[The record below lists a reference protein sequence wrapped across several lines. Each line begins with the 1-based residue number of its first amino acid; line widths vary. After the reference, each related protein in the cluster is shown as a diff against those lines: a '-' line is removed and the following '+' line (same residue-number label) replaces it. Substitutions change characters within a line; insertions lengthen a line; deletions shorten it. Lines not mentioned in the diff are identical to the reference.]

1 MAVGHLF
8 GCICCMKHTC
18 YKHVPFC
25 PLNGAEVLSSQVGH
39 DLSPN
44 PVHFTIS
51 PFGLVL
57 VVTLGM
63 RPHGIGLG
71 NLGGSGNT
79 PNMTSRTTLRN
90 MLTIPIPENKRCFW
104 SLLNRS
110 VSSLHDFFCSLVF
123 LKGCGTQLVNC
134 YVRWKLCLQR
144 LANTEDRNG
153 SKELKDG
160 FPMAR
165 SVIFIVVKKHMIMY
179 I

>member
-1 MAVGHLF
+1 MFPSVL
-8 GCICCMKHTC
+8 
-18 YKHVPFC
+18 
-25 PLNGAEVLSSQVGH
+25 LNGAEVLSSQVGH

-57 VVTLGM
+57 VVSLGL
-63 RPHGIGLG
+63 RPHRTIGIGDVG
-71 NLGGSGNT
+71 FSGNT
-79 PNMTSRTTLRN
+79 PTWPSGHPRN
-90 MLTIPIPENKRCFW
+90 VLTIPIPENKRCFW

-110 VSSLHDFFCSLVF
+110 VSSLHDLFCSLVF

-165 SVIFIVVKKHMIMY
+165 SVIFIVVKKHMIM
-179 I
+179 